1 LADLFPA
8 DPLVLA
14 CGNGHRFDVNR
25 RGYVSLITGSRR
37 LIGDSPAMLD
47 ARETFLEHGWY
58 ARLRDTLSGVLA
70 SAHARSVI
78 DIGCGTGYYLRGAL
92 EALSPRTTAGDDEPV
107 IGPLALA
114 VDLSAPA
121 VARTVRAAGAVV
133 GASTAGLVA
142 DVWSPLP
149 VRDGVADAV
158 INVFAP
164 RNPGEFHRV
173 LKPDGILV
181 VVIPHQNHL
190 TELRADGLALG
201 VHENKSADLIAG
213 LAGFFALEST
223 RDLSDVLALSPA
235 DVTALI
241 GMGPSAHHGPAGGA
255 DQTNSGMADATRP
268 VTVAFQVLCFRRL
281 GR

>member
-1 LADLFPA
+1 LVDLFPA

-47 ARETFLEHGWY
+47 ARQTFLEHGWY
-58 ARLRDTLSGVLA
+58 AQLRDTLSGVLA
-70 SAHARSVI
+70 SEGARSVI

-92 EALSPRTTAGDDEPV
+92 EALSSRPAAPDDAAASWPH
-107 IGPLALA
+107 ALA

-121 VARTVRAAGAVV
+121 VARTVRAAGAVA
-133 GASTAGLVA
+133 GTSTAGLVA

-164 RNPGEFHRV
+164 RNPSEFHRI
-173 LKPDGILV
+173 LRPEGLLV

-190 TELRADGLALG
+190 AELRADGLALG

-213 LAGFFALEST
+213 LAGYFALEAT
-223 RDLSDVLALSPA
+223 HDLADVLSLSPT
-235 DVTALI
+235 DVKALI
-241 GMGPSAHHGPAGGA
+241 GMGPSAHHAPAAGTDETAPG
-255 DQTNSGMADATRP
+255 TADATRP
-268 VTVAFQVLCFRRL
+268 VTVAFHVLCFRRI
-281 GR
+281 GT